1 MEAAGRTEPMKK
13 ILSLQPIP
21 MTAAVM
27 TDLAQRNLIIR
38 LGARRHDLPAGPGQ
52 TLDRPIYRS
61 ADRYGPHML
70 ISVTVNRVPFADFA
84 THPDNE
90 DFLLLG
96 DPGTKPLY
104 LVVALMRRPELA
116 AKVAAGIVSPAD
128 FVCLHVTWNDPEVS
142 FFTMLADVPHGE
154 AITAAEGRNP
164 TFYVTESRDLP
175 NDLFDLGGY
184 ELTVAAT

>member
-1 MEAAGRTEPMKK
+1 MNTGGTTAPCAGSV
-13 ILSLQPIP
+13 LIP
-21 MTAAVM
+21 A
-27 TDLAQRNLIIR
+27 RNEVENI
-38 LGARRHDLPAGPGQ
+38 P
-52 TLDRPIYRS
+52 TL
-61 ADRYGPHML
+61 L
-70 ISVTVNRVPFADFA
+70 
-84 THPDNE
+84 
-90 DFLLLG
+90 
-96 DPGTKPLY
+96 
-104 LVVALMRRPELA
+104 

-128 FVCLHVTWNDPEVS
+128 FVCLRVKWNDPEVS